1 MFILLNTLS
10 IQIIPTTIISVRA
23 SLGSVNPGVII
34 LPVWITSIIVF
45 LLIMFIGSKLFKKE
59 NKDEYI

>member
-23 SLGSVNPGVII
+23 SLGSVNQGVII
-34 LPVWITSIIVF
+34 FPGWITSIIVF